1 MRNKSKNIISGVS
14 IVMAVLI
21 TAIIVILISVL
32 SKNGKDE
39 GAITQ
44 VKDSKNQ
51 VESTLD
57 STLDANISTSK
68 ADETIAANGDE
79 NGSSLID
86 NRNPDNN
93 TQSNSPNNTQVSKQT
108 TAQAT
113 TQTTAQATTQIAP
126 QTTTS
131 KTTSAYNPSVNTTTA
146 KENTT
151 GNRKSFKCYIGI
163 YCKTI
168 LNNMDNLKSSK
179 KQYVPA
185 NGVILEKLEVT
196 VYENE
201 TVFDV
206 LKRVCKQ
213 KVFKWSIPVERF
225 FRQLM

>member
-179 KQYVPA
+179 NSMYQQMELFLKSWRLQYMKMKQ
-185 NGVILEKLEVT
+185 
-196 VYENE
+196 
-201 TVFDV
+201 F
-206 LKRVCKQ
+206 
-213 KVFKWSIPVERF
+213 
-225 FRQLM
+225 LMF